1 MTRIQNQT
9 GPEEEFSDGA
19 VRANLPG
26 QTAAAAQRVV
36 RSAPAQPLP
45 GLPAASRGSVLAQAG
60 ATLGIALSGINRNKA
75 RTTLT
80 LLGIVIGVAS
90 VITAVGIG
98 TGQAA
103 QVNAQISSLGTNLV
117 TVQPGASFSGGVR
130 GGVGSA
136 NTLTQ
141 SDVDALAAQ
150 IGPGGGLPDV
160 ASIAPEDTTSVQAV
174 VGTNNTATQADGVTP
189 EILTART
196 YQVAV
201 GRFISAN
208 DVQRSAQVAVLGAT
222 LAGELFP
229 GGLANAVGATIQLN
243 GQAYQ
248 VIGVLALKGGF
259 GNTDTNVFVP
269 ITAVQNRLSLRSGA
283 ANTVT
288 AINLVATGADKTDA
302 AQAEVE
308 ALLRRLHKLTP
319 AQQDDFSFFSQTSV
333 QQTASN
339 VTGALTVLLSAIAA
353 VSLLVAGIGIMNIM
367 LVTVTER
374 TREIG
379 LRKALGARKGDILAQ
394 FLTESTLI
402 SVLGGLIGVLLSYG
416 LAWALPLLTTNATQ
430 PLISGSVVAMAVG
443 VSLVI
448 GLFFGSYPASRAAAL
463 DPIQALRYE

>member
-1 MTRIQNQT
+1 MARVQDQNITLPLEQAE
-9 GPEEEFSDGA
+9 PPHPRAGA
-19 VRANLPG
+19 A
-26 QTAAAAQRVV
+26 TAAT
-36 RSAPAQPLP
+36 
-45 GLPAASRGSVLAQAG
+45 GLSWTPRGSVATQLG
-60 ATLGIALSGINRNKA
+60 ASLGMALSGITRNKG
-75 RTTLT
+75 RTFLT
-80 LLGIVIGVAS
+80 LLGVIIGVAS

-103 QVNAQISSLGTNLV
+103 QVNAQINSLGTNLV

-130 GGVGSA
+130 GGAGSA

-141 SDVDALAAQ
+141 SDVNALVDQ
-150 IGPGGGLPDV
+150 IGAGGALPDV
-160 ASIAPEDTTSVQAV
+160 TTIAPEDTASVQAV
-174 VGTNNTATQADGVTP
+174 AGTNNTGTQADGVTP
-189 EILTART
+189 EILTARN
-196 YQVAV
+196 YQVDV

-208 DVQRSAQVAVLGAT
+208 DVQRSAQVADLGAT
-222 LAGELFP
+222 LATELFP
-229 GGLANAVGATIQLN
+229 TSLANAIGSTILLN

-248 VIGVLALKGGF
+248 VIGIMALKGGF

-283 ANTVT
+283 ANSVT
-288 AINLVATGADKTDA
+288 AINLTASSGDTTDA

-319 AQQDDFSFFSQTSV
+319 DEQDDFSFFSQTSI

-339 VTGALTVLLSAIAA
+339 VTGALTVLLSAVAA

-379 LRKALGARKGDILAQ
+379 LRKAVGARKGDILLQ

-402 SVLGGLIGVLLSYG
+402 SALGGLLGVALSYA
-416 LAWALPLLTTNATQ
+416 LAWALPILTNNATQ
-430 PLISGSVVAMAVG
+430 PVIPGSTVLLAVG
-443 VSLVI
+443 VSLAI